1 MSPSIENGS
10 VLMVNGIFRIGG
22 GKAINFC
29 DAKLLSLLGVLCR
42 NQCDYYVTHKTD
54 RVYRS

>member
-1 MSPSIENGS
+1 
-10 VLMVNGIFRIGG
+10 MVNGIFRIGG